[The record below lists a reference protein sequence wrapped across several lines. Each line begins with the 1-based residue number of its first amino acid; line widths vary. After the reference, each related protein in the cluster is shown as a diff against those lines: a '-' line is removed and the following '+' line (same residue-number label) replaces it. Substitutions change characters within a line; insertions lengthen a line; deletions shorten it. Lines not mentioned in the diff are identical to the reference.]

1 MEKDCIDI
9 LKENMKSLVS
19 SDQQEELDEIF
30 RRELEIPPSGQF
42 DISQDPDY
50 ITLETIFNEYMS
62 EDDRKEL
69 GIE

>member
-30 RRELEIPPSGQF
+30 KRELEIPPSGKF

-62 EDDRKEL
+62 EDDRKEIGL
-69 GIE
+69 E